1 MQALLDEIGEDPV
14 LRTALIS
21 AAATAAL
28 LSARANS
35 TLPGSCDDAIGSI
48 RKAGQALDMAAAQAR
63 RLR

>member
-1 MQALLDEIGEDPV
+1 M